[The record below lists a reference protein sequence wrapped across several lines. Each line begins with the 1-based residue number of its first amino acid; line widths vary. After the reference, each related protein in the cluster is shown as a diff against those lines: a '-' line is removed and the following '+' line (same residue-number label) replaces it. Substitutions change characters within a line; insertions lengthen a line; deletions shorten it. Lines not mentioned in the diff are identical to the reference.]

1 MYKRQNHDLV
11 GRGWSLFLWVAY
23 GASVWSRGFKNAA
36 VYTVPMIAY
45 LVAIG
50 LGSGNHTFGWYMIPV
65 YPFLCLGTGDFLER
79 LLRRP
84 TFFGGGIFVTLFVMY
99 SMNFTVP
106 VEWAKQPEAWPGLRR
121 DITLF
126 LLLSL
131 SPYALA
137 QVWRDNRFFVKLAR
151 LWTVVGLAMV
161 VWISADF
168 IIHYDRSIETYFNFD
183 RDMYFH
189 R

>member
-1 MYKRQNHDLV
+1 M
-11 GRGWSLFLWVAY
+11 LF
-23 GASVWSRGFKNAA
+23 R
-36 VYTVPMIAY
+36 
-45 LVAIG
+45 
-50 LGSGNHTFGWYMIPV
+50 
-65 YPFLCLGTGDFLER
+65 
-79 LLRRP
+79 
-84 TFFGGGIFVTLFVMY
+84 
-99 SMNFTVP
+99 
-106 VEWAKQPEAWPGLRR
+106 
-121 DITLF
+121 
-126 LLLSL
+126 SL